1 MQYILLDLEWN
12 GMPLYKTGGYFNEI
26 IEFGAVK
33 LNDRIEEID
42 TFKTCVRPT
51 IHKKL
56 TGRVKRLTHISN
68 DEVKKADYFVATY
81 NKFKKWVG
89 TEENCF
95 LTWGTGDIL
104 VILENFKQ
112 FDMPYELDIMDYYCD
127 AQVLCQQALGIDG
140 SKQPG
145 LSAIA
150 EQLGIPCDDKEM
162 HRALD
167 DSLVSAECLRRLWDK
182 KLYEKLSLKADK
194 EFIRRLTFKTV
205 ILCDIDNPH
214 IKRSMFRQSCP
225 VCNARMRRTTEIKA
239 KNKSFTAAYHCPK
252 CGRDFLGRHQFKLKY
267 EGVVHKCTF
276 RDLAEEANAPKEE
289 AEQSAEQ
296 A

>member
-1 MQYILLDLEWN
+1 
-12 GMPLYKTGGYFNEI
+12 MPLYKTGGYFNEI

-33 LNDRIEEID
+33 LNEKLEEID

-68 DEVKKADYFVATY
+68 DEVKMADYFAATY
-81 NKFKKWVG
+81 NKFCKWVG
-89 TEENCF
+89 KEKNCF

-104 VILENFKQ
+104 VLLENFKQ
-112 FDMPYELDIMDYYCD
+112 FGMPQHLDVMDYYCD
-127 AQVLCQQALGIDG
+127 AQVVCQQALEIDN

-150 EQLGIPCDDKEM
+150 ELLGIPCDNMEM

-167 DSLVSAECLRRLWDK
+167 DSLVSAECLRKVWDK
-182 KLYEKLSLKADK
+182 KLFEKLYVKADD

-205 ILCDIDNPH
+205 TLCDIDNPL

-225 VCNARMRRTTEIKA
+225 ACNARMRRTSEIKA
-239 KNKSFTAAYHCPK
+239 KNKCFTANYHCPK
-252 CGRDFLGRHQFKLKY
+252 CGKDFLGRHQFKLKY

-276 RDLAEEANAPKEE
+276 RDLAEAAAPKAEE
-289 AEQSAEQ
+289 SAQ

>member
-1 MQYILLDLEWN
+1 MHYIILDLEWN

-33 LNDRIEEID
+33 LNDKLEEID

-51 IHKKL
+51 VHKKL

-68 DEVKKADYFVATY
+68 DEVKKADYFAATY
-81 NKFKKWVG
+81 SKFCKWVG
-89 TEENCF
+89 KEKNCV

-104 VILENFKQ
+104 VMLENFKR
-112 FDMPYELDIMDYYCD
+112 FDMPQSLGFMDYYCD
-127 AQVLCQQALGIDG
+127 VQTLCQQALKMDN

-150 EQLGIPCDDKEM
+150 EQLDIPCDEMEM

-167 DSLVSAECLRRLWDK
+167 DSLVSAECLRKVWDK
-182 KLYEKLSLKADK
+182 KLFEKLYIKADD

-205 ILCDIDNPH
+205 TLCDIENPL

-225 VCNARMRRTTEIKA
+225 ACKARMRRTSEIKS
-239 KNKSFTAAYHCPK
+239 KNKYFTADYHCPK
-252 CGRDFLGRHQFKLKY
+252 CGRDYLGKHQFKLKY

-276 RDLAEEANAPKEE
+276 RKLYDADEGDTEEI
-289 AEQSAEQ
+289 QQ